1 MVETKP
7 ISANSGKILDFLKG
21 NAGSEFTTK
30 QISSA
35 LDIKCVIGS
44 LNSFVKKGYVTK
56 SETVP
61 DAEGKVY
68 KTYAITQEGL
78 NWNPEVEAE

>member
-1 MVETKP
+1 MTV
-7 ISANSGKILDFLKG
+7 NSKKILEFLKG

-44 LNSFVKKGYVTK
+44 LRSFVKNGYVEVGSAYDEKTEK
-56 SETVP
+56 
-61 DAEGKVY
+61 DF
-68 KTYAITQEGL
+68 KTYKITAEGL
-78 NWNPEVEAE
+78 NLDLDAE